1 MEPPAFRLT
10 TINPEARVGALLLH
24 GLTGIPKEMR
34 PIGKKL
40 EAAGIKVS
48 TPVLRGHGAG
58 YKEMLETSW
67 QDWVDGAQK
76 EFDLLAEECDQIIVA
91 GLSMGAILAIII
103 ASRNEKAA
111 GLGLLSATMK
121 YDGNGA
127 SKYSVLLPLVDYF
140 PFLGRM
146 CYWTEQPPYGLK
158 DPRLQKMITRQL
170 EKASK
175 GEGSDY
181 GLFRTYAHSLRQLD
195 RMVKYCRSAAP
206 HVKCPTLVLHSL
218 EDSLTSE
225 ANAIE
230 VYRMIGARDK
240 RMVLISGCDHVLTLD
255 LRKEDVANH
264 VMQLAIDASYYKPNK
279 SATAAA
285 AYAKP
290 LLSTST

>member
-1 MEPPAFRLT
+1 METHSFKRT
-10 TINPEARVGALLLH
+10 TINPDVKVGALLLH

-40 EAAGIKVS
+40 ESVGVKVVA
-48 TPVLRGHGAG
+48 PMLPGHGG
-58 YKEMLETSW
+58 TNEDMFNTKW
-67 QDWVDGAQK
+67 QDWVAGAQK
-76 EFDLLAEECDQIIVA
+76 EYDLLAQECDRVIIA
-91 GLSMGAILAIII
+91 GLSMGAILAMII
-103 ASRNEKAA
+103 ASRNDKVA
-111 GLGLLSATMK
+111 GVGLLSATLK

-127 SKYSVLLPLVDYF
+127 SKYAPLLPLVDYF
-140 PFLGRM
+140 PFLGRW

-170 EKASK
+170 EKAAS
-175 GEGSDY
+175 GESSDY
-181 GLFRTYAHSLRQLD
+181 GLFRTYACSLRELD

-264 VMQLAIDASYYKPNK
+264 MLQLAIDASYYDPKQIDEK
-279 SATAAA
+279 VK
-285 AYAKP
+285 AYP
-290 LLSTST
+290 SPIFS

>member
-1 MEPPAFRLT
+1 MET
-10 TINPEARVGALLLH
+10 TTAKYAGRRTSLNPEVKMGALLLH

-40 EAAGIKVS
+40 EAAGVIVR
-48 TPVLRGHGAG
+48 TPMLPGHGAG

-76 EFDLLAEECDQIIVA
+76 EFDELAKECDRIFIA
-91 GLSMGAILAIII
+91 GLSMGAILAMII
-103 ASRNEKAA
+103 ASRNQKVA
-111 GLGLLSATMK
+111 GLGMLSPTLK

-127 SKYSVLLPLVDYF
+127 SKFSVLLPLVDMF
-140 PFLGRM
+140 PVLGKW
-146 CYWTEQPPYGLK
+146 CYWTEEPPYGLK

-181 GLFRTYAHSLRQLD
+181 GLFRTYAYSLRQLE
-195 RMVKYCRSAAP
+195 RMVKYCRTAAP

-230 VYRMIGARDK
+230 VYRMIGSRDK
-240 RMVLISGCDHVLTLD
+240 RMVLLSGCDHVLTLD

-264 VMQLAIDASYYKPNK
+264 ILKMAIDASYYQPDTPNC
-279 SATAAA
+279 SV
-285 AYAKP
+285 
-290 LLSTST
+290 LSECAVK